1 MADAVGVDLYD
12 ATAKSIDQ
20 IKKMA
25 EAMINTRRELMASA
39 ADRSGE
45 LSTKYFTSRID
56 AIEAEKQLDVN
67 AFGLRD
73 KFDAGSLGQ
82 QDVFQFLQDEYS
94 ALTTMYGGDVIKA
107 GAEYAKMFGKGGTAY
122 SQIDAATGQKGA
134 LYGMEDII
142 NYLATNADGN
152 QLQGFIA
159 EDRKGA
165 TSDLAE
171 LVTSNLLMGGF
182 QSTTT
187 DAAGLNAGLATL
199 TDEQRM
205 KIETLA
211 TQDMTVQEN
220 RQALIDALYKMTT
233 DGNNEI
239 FMKLS
244 PIADPMKDA
253 ATSLAS
259 ASEAFKASV
268 DALIEQLK
276 AGDTRTPR
284 GHIGD
289 STMSNL
295 GNTLSSHNSVNSRLA
310 GKRNITSSYRNYAL
324 GSLKSDH
331 VTGRALD
338 ITGQNLVSYRDS
350 MNGSGGFAEFHG
362 AGDTRHLHV
371 VPPQG
376 GNAIGD
382 SYTAVGA
389 AGSQGDSSGVG
400 NTTNNYSFNI
410 SGTNAEDIANV
421 VMRKIAA
428 TGKSNSERR

>member
-1 MADAVGVDLYD
+1 
-12 ATAKSIDQ
+12 
-20 IKKMA
+20 
-25 EAMINTRRELMASA
+25 MASA

-45 LSTKYFTSRID
+45 LSTKYFSSRID
-56 AIEAEKQLDVN
+56 AMEAEKQLDVN

-82 QDVFQFLQDEYS
+82 QDVLQFLQDQQT
-94 ALTTMYGGDVIKA
+94 ALVSFYGGDQIKA
-107 GAEYAKMFGKGGTAY
+107 DAEFAKMFGKGGTAF
-122 SQIDAATGQKGA
+122 SQLNGP
-134 LYGMEDII
+134 LEGMEAAL
-142 NYLATNADGN
+142 NFLATDKDGN
-152 QLQGFIA
+152 NALQGYVT
-159 EDRKGA
+159 ESRTGA

-187 DAAGLNAGLATL
+187 DAAGLNAGLSTL
-199 TDEQRM
+199 NDEQRM
-205 KIETLA
+205 RIETLA